1 MLQRTLAW
9 TAHLYTA
16 TGAVIALLATGTTF
30 AHDFRAVF
38 IYMVVATFVDS
49 TDGLLARAFKVKE
62 RLPNFDG
69 AKLDD
74 IIDYLMYVF
83 IPALVVWQADMVP
96 WPLPICAAIVLS
108 SAYGFAQADAKITT
122 ADYFFTGFP
131 SYWNIVVVYLYVL
144 QFSQTTNAI
153 ILASLAVLVFVPIR
167 YIYPSRTIVLKW
179 PTLALGTMW
188 AIVFTW
194 MIWRLPAVDGP
205 WTMISLVFPVYYV
218 ALSLWLQAGPST
230 ALRAGGRA
238 GRKR

>member
-1 MLQRTLAW
+1 VLQRTLAW

-16 TGAVIALLATGTTF
+16 TGAVIALLATGMTF

-38 IYMVVATFVDS
+38 LYMVAATFVDS
-49 TDGLLARAFKVKE
+49 TDGVLARAFKVKE

-83 IPALVVWQADMVP
+83 IPALVVWQADLVP
-96 WPLPICAAIVLS
+96 SPFPICAAMVLS
-108 SAYGFAQADAKITT
+108 SAYGFAQADAKVTA

-144 QFSQTTNAI
+144 QLSQLTNAI
-153 ILASLAVLVFVPIR
+153 ILATLAVLVFVPIR
-167 YIYPSRTIVLKW
+167 YVYPSRTIVLKW
-179 PTLALGTMW
+179 PTLVLGTMW

-194 MIWRLPAVDGP
+194 IIWRLPAVDGP
-205 WTMISLVFPVYYV
+205 WAMISLVFPAYYV
-218 ALSLWLQAGPST
+218 VLSLWLQA
-230 ALRAGGRA
+230 RASA
-238 GRKR
+238 GTKR